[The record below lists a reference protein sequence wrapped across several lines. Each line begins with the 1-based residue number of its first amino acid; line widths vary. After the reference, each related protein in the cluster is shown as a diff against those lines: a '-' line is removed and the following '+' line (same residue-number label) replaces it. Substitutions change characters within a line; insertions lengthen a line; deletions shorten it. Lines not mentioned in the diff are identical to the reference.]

1 MARLLLADDHDLVLQ
16 TLAEFLQGTGVA
28 QVSLASDV
36 KTALALI
43 AEFGPFDLALI
54 DLHMSGM
61 NGLAGFDAIL
71 SANQGRPVALISGG
85 LSVDLA
91 RQALDAGAAGFV
103 PKTLGAKALRA
114 AVEAMLRGEVF
125 APIDLLPAH
134 SEPEKVV
141 LSPREDE
148 VLRLLA
154 QGQSNKTI
162 AGALGLQEVTVKL
175 HVATLHR
182 KLGAKNRT
190 QAATLARQRGLI

>member
-1 MARLLLADDHDLVLQ
+1 MARLLLADDHDLVRQ

-61 NGLAGFDAIL
+61 NGLAGFDEIL

-114 AVEAMLRGEVF
+114 AVEAMLRGEV
-125 APIDLLPAH
+125 LPRSTCCQRTASRKRWCCH
-134 SEPEKVV
+134 PAKTRCCACWRRANPTRPSPV
-141 LSPREDE
+141 LWACKR
-148 VLRLLA
+148 
-154 QGQSNKTI
+154 
-162 AGALGLQEVTVKL
+162 
-175 HVATLHR
+175 
-182 KLGAKNRT
+182 
-190 QAATLARQRGLI
+190 